1 MLQDKIQVAA
11 RIPKELHDACTTKY
25 GNITNA
31 IVTGLN
37 LSLLEATE
45 NNCLT
50 NENVISDLELEINS
64 NKITIQELQEQIKI
78 LTIKDTDFRERIEEK
93 NQYIESLKKE
103 LEFNQETHRNYM
115 MQVQTLI
122 KQKAIETK
130 KPFWKFW

>member
-31 IVTGLN
+31 IVAGLN

-50 NENVISDLELEINS
+50 KENVISDLELEINS

-78 LTIKDTDFRERIEEK
+78 LTIKDAT
-93 NQYIESLKKE
+93 
-103 LEFNQETHRNYM
+103 
-115 MQVQTLI
+115 
-122 KQKAIETK
+122 AIPVLTENTCY
-130 KPFWKFW
+130 